1 MEYLSSTD
9 PDYSIWLSFR
19 RTHEAIHKI
28 RKIELRPYK
37 LSTVETAVLVTV
49 YRANNKVTPAEISRQ
64 LLKDAHSISQLLV
77 RMEKRGLLKRVKG
90 VPRKNMIKVVLTR
103 KGQEAYYH
111 GEKGKA
117 INKIMSALSEK
128 EKKQLVVCLDKLREK
143 AMEVLH

>member
-1 MEYLSSTD
+1 MEYYSSSD

-19 RTHEAIHKI
+19 RAHEAIHKV

-49 YRANNKVTPAEISRQ
+49 YRANNKTTPAEISRQ

-90 VPRKNMIKVVLTR
+90 IPRKNMIKVVLTR

-111 GEKGKA
+111 GEKGKS
-117 INKIMSALSEK
+117 INKIMSALSED
-128 EKKQLVVCLDKLREK
+128 EKKQMVVCLDKLREK